1 MKKFLAEFVGT
12 FAIVFCGTG
21 AIIIN
26 EISGGVITHAG
37 IAVTFGLIVMAMI
50 YTFPYAQFNPAV
62 SIALAVF
69 KMQHLFS
76 ASKHIAYQLAGALT
90 ASFLLLLLFPS
101 SESLGA
107 TLPSGS
113 DLQSFILEIILMFL
127 LMFTALKCGE
137 HHPQLVG
144 VVVGSV
150 VLLEAM
156 FAGPISGA
164 SMNPARSIGPAVV
177 SAHLESLWVYI
188 AAPIIGAL
196 AAVFVSKRSA

>member
-1 MKKFLAEFVGT
+1 MKKFIAEFVGT

-26 EISGGVITHAG
+26 QISGGSITHVG
-37 IAVTFGLIVMAMI
+37 ISITFGLVVMAMI
-50 YTFPYAQFNPAV
+50 YTFPHAQFNPAV
-62 SIALAVF
+62 SVALATF
-69 KMQHLFS
+69 KMQDIFS
-76 ASKHIAYQLAGALT
+76 ASKHIAYQLLGALT
-90 ASFLLLLLFPS
+90 ASLFLHFLFPTN
-101 SESLGA
+101 ETLGA

-113 DLQSFILEIILMFL
+113 QLQSFALEIILMFL
-127 LMFTALKCGE
+127 LMLSALKSGE

-164 SMNPARSIGPAVV
+164 SMNPARSIGPAII
-177 SAHLESLWVYI
+177 SGKLNSLWIYVF
-188 AAPIIGAL
+188 APIIGAL
-196 AAVFVSKRSA
+196 AAVFVSKKSS

>member
-1 MKKFLAEFVGT
+1 MKKFLAEFIGT

-37 IAVTFGLIVMAMI
+37 IAATFGLIVMAMI
-50 YTFPYAQFNPAV
+50 YTFPHSQFNPAV

-69 KMQHLFS
+69 KMQDVMS
-76 ASKHIAYQLAGALT
+76 ASKHIAYQIFGGVS
-90 ASFLLLLLFPS
+90 ASLLLHFLFPS
-101 SESLGA
+101 SINLGA
-107 TLPSGS
+107 TLPAGS
-113 DLQSFILEIILMFL
+113 EIQSFVLEIILMFL
-127 LMFTALKCGE
+127 LVLAALKSGE

-164 SMNPARSIGPAVV
+164 SMNPARSIAPAIV
-177 SAHLESLWVYI
+177 SGHLESLWVYI

-196 AAVFVSKRSA
+196 LASFVSKKSA